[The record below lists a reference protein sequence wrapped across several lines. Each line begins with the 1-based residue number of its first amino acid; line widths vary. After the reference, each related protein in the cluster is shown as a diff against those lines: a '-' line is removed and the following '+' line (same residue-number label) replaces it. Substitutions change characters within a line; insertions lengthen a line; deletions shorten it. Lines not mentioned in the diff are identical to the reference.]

1 MASYTGKTKASD
13 LKRWDTLASR
23 VSQESFKK
31 SEDTIFKNYTAKEKA
46 IFNKFEK
53 SMKGLERK
61 YLSGPDTAANVR
73 AANKEE
79 KAILSSFRTQFK
91 DLEQTTGRAANVRA
105 NKVYEDDANIKRY
118 GDAAM
123 RAKALLLQG
132 HKATLNLLLL
142 RLVPLESLHK
152 RTQRSKEE
160 ANG

>member
-23 VSQESFKK
+23 VSQESFDK
-31 SEDTIFKNYTAKEKA
+31 SQDTIFKNYTAKEKA
-46 IFNKFEK
+46 IFNKLEK

-61 YLSGPDTAANVR
+61 YLSGPESPAKVR

-123 RAKALLLQG
+123 KGKGFA
-132 HKATLNLLLL
+132 N
-142 RLVPLESLHK
+142 P
-152 RTQRSKEE
+152 RTQSYAKPTVVE
-160 ANG
+160 AGASRKPTQKNTKK